1 MGDSIS
7 RQNVLKHLN
16 EWQMANASYD
26 KAEAYNLIGVF
37 MKMIEQMPSVEPERT
52 VEDILLQKGA
62 RCSSKGFSYLVTAV
76 ASAKGQ
82 GPDFMMMEVYKDVAA
97 VHNDNNYKAIERA
110 IRHCISYADK
120 KCPPKAFIAEVI
132 YELERAG
139 K

>member
-16 EWQMANASYD
+16 EWQMANASYE

-37 MKMIEQMPSVEPERT
+37 MKMIEQMPAVEPERA
-52 VEDILLQKGA
+52 VEDILIQKGA

-82 GPDFMMMEVYKDVAA
+82 GPEFMMMEVYKDVAA

-110 IRHCISYADK
+110 IRHCISFADK